1 MNKLTQF
8 WHRISDGL
16 AVDELWGQLR
26 REATSG
32 YRLYK
37 QDAMTKAPPARPAR
51 RPGGAPRQRH
61 LGREFAWAI
70 LLHMSPA
77 RRVVLL
83 LALVLQ
89 FTQYRLIGLLLIV
102 GLLALEIA
110 DRVSLKRDLEIA
122 REIQAW
128 LLPATPP
135 EVAGAEVAFVNQP
148 ANTVSGDFYDA
159 FWRSPSVLM
168 LALADVAGKGLPA
181 ALLTATFQASLHT
194 LAAEGLTLEGVVAA
208 LNRYAC
214 GHSAGGTRFTTAVVA
229 EYEPAARRLRYVN
242 AGHNPPLLRRAGAE
256 PLERLQAGGVPLGIL
271 AEAAYESG
279 EVELHPGDALLLFT
293 DGVTETFNPGS
304 EEYGEE
310 RLQAVLLAAPAGAGA
325 AAIRDAVVG
334 DCTRFRG
341 DAPRQDDVTCLVLRR
356 HA

>member
-1 MNKLTQF
+1 MNQLAQF
-8 WHRISDGL
+8 WRRISDGL
-16 AVDELWGQLR
+16 AVSELWGQLR
-26 REATSG
+26 RETTSG
-32 YRLYK
+32 YQLYK
-37 QDAMTKAPPARPAR
+37 QEAVAKAPPRPAR

-70 LLHMSPA
+70 LLPMSPA
-77 RRVVLL
+77 RRVIVLI
-83 LALVLQ
+83 AIVLQ
-89 FTQYRLIGLLLIV
+89 FTQYSVVGLLLFV
-102 GLLALEIA
+102 GLLTLEIA

-128 LLPATPP
+128 LLPGIPP
-135 EVAGAEVAFVNQP
+135 EVGGAEVSFINQP

-168 LALADVAGKGLPA
+168 LAVADVAGKGLPA

-194 LAAEGLTLEGVVAA
+194 LAAGGLKLEGVMAA

-214 GHSAGGTRFTTAVVA
+214 GHSAGRTRFTTAVVA

-242 AGHNPPLLRRAGAE
+242 AGTIRRCCAAPGPRLWSGWRRAECRWASWRR
-256 PLERLQAGGVPLGIL
+256 PALRAAG
-271 AEAAYESG
+271 
-279 EVELHPGDALLLFT
+279 
-293 DGVTETFNPGS
+293 
-304 EEYGEE
+304 EEYGEA
-310 RLQAVLLAAPAGAGA
+310 RLQAVLRATPAGAGA

-341 DAPRQDDVTCLVLRR
+341 NAPRQDDVTCLVLRR
-356 HA
+356 HR

>member
-8 WHRISDGL
+8 WRRISDGL
-16 AVDELWGQLR
+16 AVSELWGQLR
-26 REATSG
+26 RETTSG
-32 YRLYK
+32 YQLYK
-37 QDAMTKAPPARPAR
+37 QEAVAKAPPRPAR

-77 RRVVLL
+77 RRVIVLI
-83 LALVLQ
+83 AMVLQ
-89 FTQYRLIGLLLIV
+89 FTQYSVVGLLLFV
-102 GLLALEIA
+102 GLLTLEIA

-128 LLPATPP
+128 LLPGKPP
-135 EVAGAEVAFVNQP
+135 EVAGAEVSFINQP

-168 LALADVAGKGLPA
+168 LAVADVAGKGLPA

-194 LAAEGLTLEGVVAA
+194 LAAGGLTLEGVIAA

-242 AGHNPPLLRRAGAE
+242 AGHNPPLLRRAGAA
-256 PLERLQAGGVPLGIL
+256 PLERLEAGGVPLGIL
-271 AEAAYESG
+271 AEASFACG
-279 EVELHPGDALLLFT
+279 EVALEAGDALTLFT
-293 DGVTETFNPGS
+293 DGVTETFSEAG
-304 EEYGEE
+304 EEYGEA
-310 RLQAVLLAAPAGAGA
+310 RLQAVLLATPAGAGA

-341 DAPRQDDVTCLVLRR
+341 DAPRQDDVTCLVLRS
-356 HA
+356 HG